1 MERAYLFPK
10 LVRAL
15 LVPHAVEDLFA
26 QASEENVTSFRIPL
40 LVILLRR
47 SGLVLIGYFRKAN
60 DGGRVEK

>member
-10 LVRAL
+10 LVRTL

-47 SGLVLIGYFRKAN
+47 SGLVLIGYFRKA
-60 DGGRVEK
+60 DGGHVEK